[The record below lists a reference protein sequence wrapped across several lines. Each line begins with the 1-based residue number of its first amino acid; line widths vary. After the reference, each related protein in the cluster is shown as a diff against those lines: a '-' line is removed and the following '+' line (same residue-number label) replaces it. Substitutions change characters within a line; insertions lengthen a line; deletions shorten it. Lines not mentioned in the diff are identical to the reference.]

1 MKNTSKYTLTFF
13 WIATHLPLKL
23 QQLTIFWIQTN
34 KNSNFYEVMMRKRKM
49 FVICTLIKMSIYI
62 IANFYDFRSNNVLA
76 SSYLSYRICSDLY
89 SAANLGHDKDTEVM
103 IRVIKTYVMSIA
115 VFDHLI
121 HKNCEPSRNFP
132 KKTLHLA
139 DLSDKRKNILF
150 WLGGFR
156 FYDVEK
162 TLKVSGLFLAISLH
176 IYVSNIMY

>member
-1 MKNTSKYTLTFF
+1 
-13 WIATHLPLKL
+13 
-23 QQLTIFWIQTN
+23 
-34 KNSNFYEVMMRKRKM
+34 MRKKKNYCP
-49 FVICTLIKMSIYI
+49 FYIYI

-76 SSYLSYRICSDLY
+76 SSYLSYRIGGDLY
-89 SAANLGHDKDTEVM
+89 SVAYSRHDKDTEVM
-103 IRVIKTYVMSIA
+103 IRVIKTYVMSLA

-139 DLSDKRKNILF
+139 DLSDKRKSILF
-150 WLGGFR
+150 WLSGFR

>member
-1 MKNTSKYTLTFF
+1 M
-13 WIATHLPLKL
+13 
-23 QQLTIFWIQTN
+23 
-34 KNSNFYEVMMRKRKM
+34 
-49 FVICTLIKMSIYI
+49 
-62 IANFYDFRSNNVLA
+62 LA
-76 SSYLSYRICSDLY
+76 SSFLSYKIGGDLFSTAY
-89 SAANLGHDKDTEVM
+89 TRHSRETEVL
-103 IRVIKTYVMSIA
+103 IQVIKAYVMSLA

-139 DLSDKRKNILF
+139 DLSDKRKSILF
-150 WLGGFR
+150 WLSGFR

>member
-1 MKNTSKYTLTFF
+1 MQTTNYT
-13 WIATHLPLKL
+13 
-23 QQLTIFWIQTN
+23 
-34 KNSNFYEVMMRKRKM
+34 
-49 FVICTLIKMSIYI
+49 
-62 IANFYDFRSNNVLA
+62 FRSHNVLA
-76 SSYLSYRICSDLY
+76 SCYLSYRIGGDLFLT
-89 SAANLGHDKDTEVM
+89 ANARHSRETEVM
-103 IRVIKTYVMSIA
+103 IQVIKAYVMSLA

-139 DLSDKRKNILF
+139 DLSDKRKSILF
-150 WLGGFR
+150 WLSGFR